1 MGFIWSLFVQAR
13 SLWVAWVRT
22 NLLKGK
28 SFWII
33 KIPQDCSWG
42 RRKILKLREIA
53 RPFIRFHVDSGKN
66 IHLWHNWWHPN
77 GALFLKYGHSK
88 MYRCMMQPVLLML
101 VSSALQEGN
110 WIWAPARSDNLVP
123 IQSKLCLIDF
133 AEEDRPIRI
142 PSKSGTHSCAETLK
156 AIREKKAEVSW
167 QRLIWYSRAKPLS
180 LVG

>member
-88 MYRCMMQPVLLML
+88 MYGCMMQPVLLML
-101 VSSALQEGN
+101 FC
-110 WIWAPARSDNLVP
+110 LVRCKRVIGFGHQPDP
-123 IQSKLCLIDF
+123 ITWFLSK
-133 AEEDRPIRI
+133 AN
-142 PSKSGTHSCAETLK
+142 CA
-156 AIREKKAEVSW
+156 
-167 QRLIWYSRAKPLS
+167 
-180 LVG
+180 